1 MYDKSDLIKDTFI
14 TALNKKISIYGSISY
29 FNEKTENKIFKIVT
43 PEEILKFYVNK
54 DTTKNSLSFQLISV
68 SGKLHKLKDKNIYNL
83 SLTKIEEKTKRQMA
97 ESTEAV
103 IIRAQQR
110 FETASRLNPVK
121 TET

>member
-68 SGKLHKLKDKNIYNL
+68 SGKLHKLKDKKIYNL
-83 SLTKIEEKTKRQMA
+83 SITKIEEKTKRQMA

-103 IIRAQQR
+103 IIRAKQK